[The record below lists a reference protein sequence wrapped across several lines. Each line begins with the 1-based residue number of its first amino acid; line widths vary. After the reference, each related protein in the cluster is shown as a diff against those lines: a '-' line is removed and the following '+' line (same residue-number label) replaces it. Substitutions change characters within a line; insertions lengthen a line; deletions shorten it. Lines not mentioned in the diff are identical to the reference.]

1 MWTLQRP
8 LMHEEGWGL
17 GARQSWLELELP
29 NPGSI
34 TPGLSESH
42 APPLGL
48 SFLIC
53 QMGLSRVM

>member
-1 MWTLQRP
+1 
-8 LMHEEGWGL
+8 MHEEGWGL
-17 GARQSWLELELP
+17 GARQSWLELGIP

-34 TPGLSESH
+34 TPGLSEAH

>member
-1 MWTLQRP
+1 
-8 LMHEEGWGL
+8 MHEESWGL
-17 GARQSWLELELP
+17 GARQSWLELGIP

-34 TPGLSESH
+34 TPGLSASH